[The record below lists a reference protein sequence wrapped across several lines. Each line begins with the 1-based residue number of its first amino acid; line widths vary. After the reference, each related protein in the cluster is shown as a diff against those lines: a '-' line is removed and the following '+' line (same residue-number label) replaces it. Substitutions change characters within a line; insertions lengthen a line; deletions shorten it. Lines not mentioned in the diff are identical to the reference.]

1 MQVTKKNLT
10 PTKVEL
16 SVSVDQTML
25 DSVKTEVLTHL
36 AKDHVKIQGFRTGK
50 APLSL
55 VEKNVDQQL
64 LQSEF
69 LDSALNRAY
78 GQALDEQKLRPVA
91 QPEVKLTKFVPYTT
105 LEFSAEVEVV
115 GDIKLPDYK
124 KVSVERKKVDVGA
137 KDVSEVLQNLQTRIA
152 DKTEVTRAAK
162 DGDELI
168 IDFAGTDAN
177 TSEPIQGADGKDYP
191 LVLGSDSFIPGF
203 EANLVG
209 MKPGEEKVF
218 TITFPA
224 DYGVAALQSRKVTF
238 TTTVNKVQELK
249 QPKLDDEFAAKV
261 GPFKTLAELKADIK
275 KQVTAERETEAER
288 DFQNEL
294 LAKIA
299 DQTEADI
306 PDMLIENEIDRMEAE
321 ERQNLVYRGQ
331 TWEEHLTAEGVT
343 NEQHRERQR
352 DLAAT
357 RVKSGLMLAEVA
369 EKEGVTVDD
378 SEVNAQLAQL
388 KTQYTDPQMQ
398 AELDKPETRREIA
411 SRIVSEKTITK
422 LSTYASK

>member
-25 DSVKTEVLTHL
+25 DSIKTEVLTHL

>member
-1 MQVTKKNLT
+1 
-10 PTKVEL
+10 
-16 SVSVDQTML
+16 ML